1 MERDEIIFEFQPLD
15 AAVSEAAKTTFAED
29 EVLESNAFTGAEIV
43 TILLGAG
50 KDVLAK
56 VLSFFT
62 QHRESLKSATIKIG
76 KESVELTGYSMNE
89 VRQFIDSGDV
99 EKVMTALKNKNHG

>member
-1 MERDEIIFEFQPLD
+1 MEGADIIFEFQPLD
-15 AAVSEAAKTTFAED
+15 AAVSEAAKTTFADD

-56 VLSFFT
+56 VLGFFT
-62 QHRESLKSATIKIG
+62 QHRESLKSATVKIG
-76 KESVELTGYSMNE
+76 KESVELTGYSMSE
-89 VRQFIDSGDV
+89 VKGFIESGDV
-99 EKVMTALKNKNHG
+99 EKVLAALKQKKA